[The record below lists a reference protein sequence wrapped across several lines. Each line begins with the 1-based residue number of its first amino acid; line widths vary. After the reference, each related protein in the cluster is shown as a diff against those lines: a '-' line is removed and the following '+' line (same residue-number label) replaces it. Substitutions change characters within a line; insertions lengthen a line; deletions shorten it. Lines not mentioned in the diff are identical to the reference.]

1 MFIAMIHRVEVS
13 DRRKP
18 TGRNARQGPDQ
29 APK

>member
-18 TGRNARQGPDQ
+18 TGRNARQEPRSNS
-29 APK
+29 